1 MFLVTESARRLVVAA
16 SLTEAEALSLY
27 TKLRSS
33 NLFTPALASLT
44 PPSLTFT
51 IDCRPD
57 EAKPMTTVRVA
68 DLLELVKTAK
78 PEDVVQFMLEDG
90 GLRYRLAGWQQVG

>member
-1 MFLVTESARRLVVAA
+1 
-16 SLTEAEALSLY
+16 
-27 TKLRSS
+27 
-33 NLFTPALASLT
+33 
-44 PPSLTFT
+44 
-51 IDCRPD
+51 
-57 EAKPMTTVRVA
+57 MTTVRVA